1 LFWCARI
8 AAKTLLGKRRAV
20 PMLTSLPNLLTLSRI
35 LAIPILVA
43 LLFVHHPVAAWMACI
58 IFTVAAV
65 TDYFDGHF
73 ARSRR
78 QVSAIG
84 VFLDPIADKLLVSA
98 VILMLVAT
106 ARIDG
111 LAVLPALVILCREI
125 LVSGLREFLAG
136 IRVSVPV
143 SRLAKWKTAIQMLA
157 LGFLIV
163 GDFGPEAVPVRMI
176 GETGLWGAAILTL
189 FTGYDY
195 LRTGLAHM
203 TGEPVGAGERTQHA
217 KPRAQPRVG

>member
-1 LFWCARI
+1 
-8 AAKTLLGKRRAV
+8 
-20 PMLTSLPNLLTLSRI
+20 MSLPNLLTLSRI
-35 LAIPILVA
+35 VAIPVLVA
-43 LLFVHHPVAAWMACI
+43 LLFIEHPVAAWLACV
-58 IFTVAAV
+58 IFTGAAV

-73 ARSRR
+73 ARTRR

-84 VFLDPIADKLLVSA
+84 VFLDPIADKLLVAA

-111 LAVLPALVILCREI
+111 FAVLPALVILCREI
-125 LVSGLREFLAG
+125 LVSGLREFLASLQ
-136 IRVSVPV
+136 VSVPV
-143 SRLAKWKTAIQMLA
+143 SRLAKWKTTIQMVA

-163 GDFGPEAVPVRMI
+163 GEAGPDRVPVRMI
-176 GETGLWGAAILTL
+176 GEAGLWGAAILTL

-203 TGEPVGAGERTQHA
+203 TGGQVGAAEPAQHR
-217 KPRAQPRVG
+217 KSQAQPRVG

>member
-1 LFWCARI
+1 MLHRE
-8 AAKTLLGKRRAV
+8 

-35 LAIPILVA
+35 GVIPVLVA
-43 LLFVHHPVAAWMACI
+43 MLFIAHPAAAWLACLLFVA
-58 IFTVAAV
+58 AAV

-106 ARIDG
+106 ARIGG
-111 LAVLPALVILCREI
+111 LVVLPALVILCREI

-136 IRVSVPV
+136 LQVSVPV
-143 SRLAKWKTAIQMLA
+143 SRLSKWKTGIQMVA

-163 GDFGPEAVPVRMI
+163 GDAGPAAIPVRTI
-176 GETGLWGAAILTL
+176 GEAGLWVAAILTF

-203 TGEPVGAGERTQHA
+203 TGTPTEPGPTEAVRQH
-217 KPRAQPRVG
+217 PNPQPRVG

>member
-1 LFWCARI
+1 
-8 AAKTLLGKRRAV
+8 
-20 PMLTSLPNLLTLSRI
+20 MLTSLPNLLTLSRI
-35 LAIPILVA
+35 VAIPILVA
-43 LLFVHHPVAAWMACI
+43 LLFVGHPAAAWLACV
-58 IFTVAAV
+58 IFAVAAV

-73 ARSRR
+73 ARTRR

-84 VFLDPIADKLLVSA
+84 AFLDPIADKLLVAA

-106 ARIDG
+106 ARIDRFT
-111 LAVLPALVILCREI
+111 VLPALVILCREI
-125 LVSGLREFLAG
+125 LVSGLREFLAALQ
-136 IRVSVPV
+136 VSVPV
-143 SRLAKWKTAIQMLA
+143 SHLAKWKTAIQMVA

-163 GDFGPEAVPVRMI
+163 GEAGPDWVPVRTI

-203 TGEPVGAGERTQHA
+203 TDAPVGSAERAQRG
-217 KPRAQPRVG
+217 KPQVQPRVG

>member
-1 LFWCARI
+1 
-8 AAKTLLGKRRAV
+8 
-20 PMLTSLPNLLTLSRI
+20 MLTSLPNLLTLSRI
-35 LAIPILVA
+35 VAIPILVA
-43 LLFVHHPVAAWMACI
+43 LLFIDHPATAWLACV

-65 TDYFDGHF
+65 TDWFDGHL
-73 ARSRR
+73 ARTRR
-78 QVSAIG
+78 QISSIG
-84 VFLDPIADKLLVSA
+84 VFLDPIADKLLVAA

-125 LVSGLREFLAG
+125 LVSGLREFLAAL
-136 IRVSVPV
+136 RVSVPV

-163 GDFGPEAVPVRMI
+163 GEAGPAAVPVRGI

-203 TGEPVGAGERTQHA
+203 TGEPAGSAERAQHA
-217 KPRAQPRVG
+217 KPQAQPRIG